1 MFAMPFG
8 KFFHGSSFIKKAKS
22 NTAQQMFQVQYTF
35 ITQDAANRICRLST
49 FMQPVKRLLA
59 VKLNGSRNS

>member
-1 MFAMPFG
+1 
-8 KFFHGSSFIKKAKS
+8 
-22 NTAQQMFQVQYTF
+22 MFQVQYTF
-35 ITQDAANRICRLST
+35 IAQNAANRICWLGS